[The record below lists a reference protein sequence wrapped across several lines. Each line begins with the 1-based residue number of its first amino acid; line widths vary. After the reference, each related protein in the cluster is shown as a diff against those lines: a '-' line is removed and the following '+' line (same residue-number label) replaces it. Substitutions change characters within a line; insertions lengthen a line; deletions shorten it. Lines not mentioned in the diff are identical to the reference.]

1 MKNLKSKTLKIFGVT
16 MLATTF
22 LALSGCTEADRVSTN
37 LAQESDNF
45 NVVRK
50 VTVLNAITNDTMFEM
65 TGKMS
70 IKADT
75 ADKQLEIVV
84 EDNGKYQKHIIG
96 LSDNVSYIVQDL
108 DVKDVDKY
116 HYSIN
121 FNPKMWVPVAP
132 TYSCLLYTSP
142 SPRDS

>member
-1 MKNLKSKTLKIFGVT
+1 MKNLNLKTKTL
-16 MLATTF
+16 LATVFAATI
-22 LALSGCTEADRVSTN
+22 LVLSGCTEASRVSQN
-37 LAQESDNF
+37 LAMESDNF

-96 LSDNVSYIVQDL
+96 LSDNVSYVVQDL

-121 FNPKMWVPVAP
+121 FNPKMWVPIAP
-132 TYSCLLYTSP
+132 TYS
-142 SPRDS
+142 D

>member
-1 MKNLKSKTLKIFGVT
+1 MKNLKSKTLKTFGAT
-16 MLATTF
+16 MLATTL

-96 LSDNVSYIVQDL
+96 LSDNVSYVVQDL

-132 TYSCLLYTSP
+132 TYS
-142 SPRDS
+142 D

>member
-1 MKNLKSKTLKIFGVT
+1 MKKIKFNLLKMFGAIT
-16 MLATTF
+16 FALA
-22 LALSGCTEADRVSTN
+22 LIVLSGCTEADRVSTN

-84 EDNGKYQKHIIG
+84 
-96 LSDNVSYIVQDL
+96 
-108 DVKDVDKY
+108 
-116 HYSIN
+116 
-121 FNPKMWVPVAP
+121 
-132 TYSCLLYTSP
+132 
-142 SPRDS
+142 

>member
-1 MKNLKSKTLKIFGVT
+1 MKNLKSKTLKFGGAT
-16 MLATTF
+16 MLAATL
-22 LALSGCTEADRVSTN
+22 LALSGCTEAERVSTN

-84 EDNGKYQKHIIG
+84 EDGGKYQKHIIG
-96 LSDNVSYIVQDL
+96 LSDNVSYVVQDL

-121 FNPKMWVPVAP
+121 FNPKMWIPVAP
-132 TYSCLLYTSP
+132 TYS
-142 SPRDS
+142 D

>member
-1 MKNLKSKTLKIFGVT
+1 MKNLKSKILKFLGAT
-16 MLATTF
+16 MLATTL
-22 LALSGCTEADRVSTN
+22 LALSGCSEAERVSSN
-37 LAQESDNF
+37 LALESDNF

-96 LSDNVSYIVQDL
+96 LSDNVSYVVQDL

-132 TYSCLLYTSP
+132 TYS
-142 SPRDS
+142 D

>member
-1 MKNLKSKTLKIFGVT
+1 MKKIKFNLLKMFGAIT
-16 MLATTF
+16 FALA
-22 LALSGCTEADRVSTN
+22 LIVLSGCTEADRVSTN

-132 TYSCLLYTSP
+132 TYS
-142 SPRDS
+142 D

>member
-1 MKNLKSKTLKIFGVT
+1 MKNLKSKTLKTFGVAV
-16 MLATTF
+16 LATTL
-22 LALSGCTEADRVSTN
+22 LALSGCTEAERVSSN
-37 LAQESDNF
+37 LALESDNF

-96 LSDNVSYIVQDL
+96 LSDNVSYVVQDL
-108 DVKDVDKY
+108 DVKDIDKY

-132 TYSCLLYTSP
+132 TYS
-142 SPRDS
+142 D

>member
-1 MKNLKSKTLKIFGVT
+1 MKNLKSKTLKIFGATV
-16 MLATTF
+16 LATTL

-121 FNPKMWVPVAP
+121 FNPKMWIPVAP
-132 TYSCLLYTSP
+132 TYS
-142 SPRDS
+142 D

>member
-1 MKNLKSKTLKIFGVT
+1 MKNLKSKALKIFGAT
-16 MLATTF
+16 MLATTL
-22 LALSGCTEADRVSTN
+22 LALSGCTEAERVSTN

-84 EDNGKYQKHIIG
+84 EDGGKYQKHIIG
-96 LSDNVSYIVQDL
+96 LSDNVSYVVQDL

-121 FNPKMWVPVAP
+121 FNPKMWIPVAP
-132 TYSCLLYTSP
+132 TYS
-142 SPRDS
+142 D

>member
-1 MKNLKSKTLKIFGVT
+1 MKNLKSKTLKFLGVT
-16 MLATTF
+16 MLAATL
-22 LALSGCTEADRVSTN
+22 LALSGCTEAERVSTN

-96 LSDNVSYIVQDL
+96 LSDNVSYVVQDI

-132 TYSCLLYTSP
+132 TYS
-142 SPRDS
+142 D

>member
-1 MKNLKSKTLKIFGVT
+1 MKNLKSKTLKTFGVAV
-16 MLATTF
+16 LATTL
-22 LALSGCTEADRVSTN
+22 LALSGCTEAERVSTN

-96 LSDNVSYIVQDL
+96 LSDNVSYVVQDL

-132 TYSCLLYTSP
+132 TYS
-142 SPRDS
+142 D

>member
-1 MKNLKSKTLKIFGVT
+1 MKNLKSKTLKFLGVT
-16 MLATTF
+16 MLAATL
-22 LALSGCTEADRVSTN
+22 LALSGCTEAERVSTN

-50 VTVLNAITNDTMFEM
+50 VIVLNAITNDTMFEM

-96 LSDNVSYIVQDL
+96 LSDNVSYVVQDL

-132 TYSCLLYTSP
+132 TYS
-142 SPRDS
+142 D

>member
-1 MKNLKSKTLKIFGVT
+1 MKNLKSKTLKTFWAT
-16 MLATTF
+16 MLATTL
-22 LALSGCTEADRVSTN
+22 LALSGCSEAERVSSN
-37 LAQESDNF
+37 LALESDNF

-96 LSDNVSYIVQDL
+96 LSDNVSYVVQDL

-132 TYSCLLYTSP
+132 TYS
-142 SPRDS
+142 D

>member
-1 MKNLKSKTLKIFGVT
+1 MKNLKSKALKFFGATV
-16 MLATTF
+16 LATTL
-22 LALSGCTEADRVSTN
+22 LALSGCTEAERVSTN

-70 IKADT
+70 IKDDT

-84 EDNGKYQKHIIG
+84 EDGGKYQKHIIG
-96 LSDNVSYIVQDL
+96 LSDNVSYVVQDL

-132 TYSCLLYTSP
+132 TYS
-142 SPRDS
+142 D

>member
-1 MKNLKSKTLKIFGVT
+1 MKNLKSKTLKFLGVT
-16 MLATTF
+16 MLAATL
-22 LALSGCTEADRVSTN
+22 LALSGCTEAERVSTN

-96 LSDNVSYIVQDL
+96 LSDNVSYVVQDL

-132 TYSCLLYTSP
+132 TYS
-142 SPRDS
+142 D

>member
-1 MKNLKSKTLKIFGVT
+1 MKNLKSKTLKFVGST
-16 MLATTF
+16 MLAATL
-22 LALSGCTEADRVSTN
+22 LALSGCTEAERVSTN

-96 LSDNVSYIVQDL
+96 LSDNVSYVVQDL

-132 TYSCLLYTSP
+132 TYS
-142 SPRDS
+142 D

>member
-1 MKNLKSKTLKIFGVT
+1 MSSN
-16 MLATTF
+16 
-22 LALSGCTEADRVSTN
+22 LAL
-37 LAQESDNF
+37 ESDNF

-96 LSDNVSYIVQDL
+96 LSDNVSYVVQDL

-132 TYSCLLYTSP
+132 TYS
-142 SPRDS
+142 D

>member
-1 MKNLKSKTLKIFGVT
+1 MKNLNLKTKTL
-16 MLATTF
+16 LATVFAATI
-22 LALSGCTEADRVSTN
+22 LVLSGCTEASRVSQN

-96 LSDNVSYIVQDL
+96 LSDNVSYVVQDL

-132 TYSCLLYTSP
+132 TYS
-142 SPRDS
+142 D

>member
-1 MKNLKSKTLKIFGVT
+1 MKNLKSKTLKTFGATV
-16 MLATTF
+16 LATTL

-132 TYSCLLYTSP
+132 TYS
-142 SPRDS
+142 D

>member
-1 MKNLKSKTLKIFGVT
+1 MKNLKSKTLKFLGVT
-16 MLATTF
+16 MLAATL
-22 LALSGCTEADRVSTN
+22 LAISGCTEAERVSTN

-96 LSDNVSYIVQDL
+96 LSDNVSYVVQDL

-132 TYSCLLYTSP
+132 TYS
-142 SPRDS
+142 D

>member
-1 MKNLKSKTLKIFGVT
+1 MKNLKSKTLKTFGVAV
-16 MLATTF
+16 LATTL
-22 LALSGCTEADRVSTN
+22 LALSGCTEAERVSSN
-37 LAQESDNF
+37 LALESDNF

-96 LSDNVSYIVQDL
+96 LSDNVSYVVQDL

-132 TYSCLLYTSP
+132 TYS
-142 SPRDS
+142 D

>member
-1 MKNLKSKTLKIFGVT
+1 MKNLKSKTLKFVGAT
-16 MLATTF
+16 MLAATL
-22 LALSGCTEADRVSTN
+22 LALSGCTEAERVSTN

-84 EDNGKYQKHIIG
+84 EDNGKHQKHIIG
-96 LSDNVSYIVQDL
+96 LSDNVSYVVQDL

-132 TYSCLLYTSP
+132 TYS
-142 SPRDS
+142 D

>member
-1 MKNLKSKTLKIFGVT
+1 MKNLKSKTLKFLRVT
-16 MLATTF
+16 MLAATL
-22 LALSGCTEADRVSTN
+22 LALSGCTEAERVSTN

-96 LSDNVSYIVQDL
+96 LSDNVSYVVQDL

-132 TYSCLLYTSP
+132 TYS
-142 SPRDS
+142 D

>member
-1 MKNLKSKTLKIFGVT
+1 MKNLKSKILKFLGST
-16 MLATTF
+16 MLATTL
-22 LALSGCTEADRVSTN
+22 LALSGCTEAERVSTN

-96 LSDNVSYIVQDL
+96 LSDNVSYVVQDL

-132 TYSCLLYTSP
+132 TYS
-142 SPRDS
+142 D

>member
-1 MKNLKSKTLKIFGVT
+1 MKNLKSKTLKTFGVAV
-16 MLATTF
+16 LATTL
-22 LALSGCTEADRVSTN
+22 LALSGCTEAERVSSN
-37 LAQESDNF
+37 LALESDNF

-96 LSDNVSYIVQDL
+96 LSDNVSYVVQHL

-132 TYSCLLYTSP
+132 TYS
-142 SPRDS
+142 D

>member
-1 MKNLKSKTLKIFGVT
+1 MKNLKSKTLKTFGATV
-16 MLATTF
+16 LATTL
-22 LALSGCTEADRVSTN
+22 LALSGCTEAERVSSN
-37 LAQESDNF
+37 LALESDNF

-96 LSDNVSYIVQDL
+96 LSDNVSYVVQDL

-132 TYSCLLYTSP
+132 TYS
-142 SPRDS
+142 D

>member
-1 MKNLKSKTLKIFGVT
+1 MKNLKSKTLKFVGAT
-16 MLATTF
+16 MLAATLLT
-22 LALSGCTEADRVSTN
+22 LSGCTEAERVSTN

-96 LSDNVSYIVQDL
+96 LSDNVSYVVQDL

-121 FNPKMWVPVAP
+121 FNPKMWVPAVP
-132 TYSCLLYTSP
+132 TYS
-142 SPRDS
+142 D

>member
-1 MKNLKSKTLKIFGVT
+1 MKNLKSKTLKIFGAT

-121 FNPKMWVPVAP
+121 FNPKMWIPVAP
-132 TYSCLLYTSP
+132 TYS
-142 SPRDS
+142 D

>member
-1 MKNLKSKTLKIFGVT
+1 MKNLKSKTLKILGATV
-16 MLATTF
+16 LAATL
-22 LALSGCTEADRVSTN
+22 LALSGCTEAERVSTN

-96 LSDNVSYIVQDL
+96 LSDNVSYVVQDL

-132 TYSCLLYTSP
+132 TYS
-142 SPRDS
+142 D

>member
-1 MKNLKSKTLKIFGVT
+1 MKNLKSKTLKFVGAT
-16 MLATTF
+16 MLAATL
-22 LALSGCTEADRVSTN
+22 LALSGCTEAERVSTN

-96 LSDNVSYIVQDL
+96 LSDNVGYVVQDL

-132 TYSCLLYTSP
+132 TYS
-142 SPRDS
+142 D

>member
-1 MKNLKSKTLKIFGVT
+1 MKNLKSKILKFWGAT
-16 MLATTF
+16 MLATTL
-22 LALSGCTEADRVSTN
+22 LALSGCTEAERVSTN

-96 LSDNVSYIVQDL
+96 LSDNVSYVVQDL

-132 TYSCLLYTSP
+132 TYS
-142 SPRDS
+142 D

>member
-1 MKNLKSKTLKIFGVT
+1 MKNLKSKTLKTFGAT
-16 MLATTF
+16 MLAATL
-22 LALSGCTEADRVSTN
+22 LALSGCSEAERVSSN
-37 LAQESDNF
+37 LALESDNF

-96 LSDNVSYIVQDL
+96 LSDNVSYVVQDL

-132 TYSCLLYTSP
+132 TYS
-142 SPRDS
+142 D

>member
-1 MKNLKSKTLKIFGVT
+1 MKNLKSKTLKFLGVT
-16 MLATTF
+16 MLAATL
-22 LALSGCTEADRVSTN
+22 LALSGCTEAERVSTN

-75 ADKQLEIVV
+75 AEKQLEIVV

-96 LSDNVSYIVQDL
+96 LSDNVSYVVQDF

-132 TYSCLLYTSP
+132 TYS
-142 SPRDS
+142 D

>member
-1 MKNLKSKTLKIFGVT
+1 MKNLKSKTLKFLGVT
-16 MLATTF
+16 MLAATL
-22 LALSGCTEADRVSTN
+22 LALSGCTEAERVSTN

-96 LSDNVSYIVQDL
+96 LSDNVSYVVQDL

-121 FNPKMWVPVAP
+121 FNPKM
-132 TYSCLLYTSP
+132 
-142 SPRDS
+142 

>member
-1 MKNLKSKTLKIFGVT
+1 MKNLKSKTLKTFGAT
-16 MLATTF
+16 MLATT
-22 LALSGCTEADRVSTN
+22 LLTLSGCSEAERVSSN
-37 LAQESDNF
+37 LALESDNF

-84 EDNGKYQKHIIG
+84 EDNGKYQK
-96 LSDNVSYIVQDL
+96 
-108 DVKDVDKY
+108 DVDKY

-132 TYSCLLYTSP
+132 TYS
-142 SPRDS
+142 D

>member
-1 MKNLKSKTLKIFGVT
+1 MKNLKSKTLKTFGAT
-16 MLATTF
+16 MLATTL

-121 FNPKMWVPVAP
+121 FNPKMWIPVAP
-132 TYSCLLYTSP
+132 TYS
-142 SPRDS
+142 D